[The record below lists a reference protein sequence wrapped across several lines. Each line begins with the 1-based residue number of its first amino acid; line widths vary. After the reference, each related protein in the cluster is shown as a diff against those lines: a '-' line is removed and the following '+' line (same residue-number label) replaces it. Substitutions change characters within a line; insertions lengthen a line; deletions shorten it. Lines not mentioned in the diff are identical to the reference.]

1 MQVPPN
7 YWYPLLESREVGK
20 RPIHRTFFGQRWVIW
35 RDTRQSVILQ
45 SDRCPHLGASLSL
58 GQVKEGLIT
67 CPFHGFAF
75 DSSGQCQKVPAIGL
89 SSSPPPQLRVHTPP
103 VREYQGF
110 IWIWQGD
117 PKLATNTPPFF
128 EDLLEGWSYGSI
140 YSDWPVHHTRAI
152 ENQLDVAHLPFVH
165 GNTIGKGH
173 KTLVEGPYVERD
185 EEEIRV
191 WVTNQK
197 DHGQRPRALES
208 LALSAQEQPPAL
220 ILKFPG
226 LWLLNISPKLKLLVA
241 FVPIHASSTR
251 FYVRSYHRFR
261 WPLIR
266 TIVSWALG
274 LSNRLIL
281 NQDKRVVSSQTPTS
295 SLDAVDHP
303 LGCDR
308 AILAFRKWYRSHIET
323 APAEHECS

>member
-1 MQVPPN
+1 
-7 YWYPLLESREVGK
+7 
-20 RPIHRTFFGQRWVIW
+20 
-35 RDTRQSVILQ
+35 
-45 SDRCPHLGASLSL
+45 
-58 GQVKEGLIT
+58 
-67 CPFHGFAF
+67 
-75 DSSGQCQKVPAIGL
+75 
-89 SSSPPPQLRVHTPP
+89 
-103 VREYQGF
+103 
-110 IWIWQGD
+110 
-117 PKLATNTPPFF
+117 
-128 EDLLEGWSYGSI
+128 
-140 YSDWPVHHTRAI
+140 
-152 ENQLDVAHLPFVH
+152 
-165 GNTIGKGH
+165 
-173 KTLVEGPYVERD
+173 VERD

-208 LALSAQEQPPAL
+208 LALTAKEQPPAL
-220 ILKFPG
+220 TLKFPG

-261 WPLIR
+261 LPLIR

-281 NQDKRVVSSQTPTS
+281 NQDERVVSSQTPTS

-323 APAEHECS
+323 APAEHECRQWVFSSFRLCTSPQKVICYECPKPLDQEKIPAIRHRHRLAV